1 MYENEA
7 GEKRQMN
14 LLYTLYAG
22 KVENMKQMGDEDERI
37 CVLGVEKCQFPLAI
51 MKTSMYNELH

>member
-1 MYENEA
+1 MYLKNG

-22 KVENMKQMGDEDERI
+22 MDENMKQKGDEDERI
-37 CVLGVEKCQFPLAI
+37 CVFGVEKCQFPLAI
-51 MKTSMYNELH
+51 MKASMYNELH

>member
-1 MYENEA
+1 MEGGFFMYLKNG

-22 KVENMKQMGDEDERI
+22 MGENMK
-37 CVLGVEKCQFPLAI
+37 
-51 MKTSMYNELH
+51 